1 MRVDLNSALAPFGA
15 TPTASVV
22 AVDFDGTLAPIV
34 DEPAM
39 ARPLDGVSSVLAELT
54 GRLGE
59 VAVVSGRPVGFLV
72 PIFPTTVTLAGLYG
86 LEVVRAG
93 RLEEHPGAEGWR
105 RQIADIAA
113 TAERDAPAGLRV
125 ERKGLSLTLHYRG
138 RPELAEESLR
148 LATAWTDGTGLAV
161 RPAKMSIEV
170 HPPVAEDKGTVLARL
185 AADRHGPVMFVGDDV
200 GDLPAFDT
208 LDALASEGRPVLRVA
223 VASDESPDALVAR
236 ADVVVDGPH
245 GAAELLHQLASL
257 LA

>member
-1 MRVDLNSALAPFGA
+1 MRVDLNSALAPFA
-15 TPTASVV
+15 AAPTASVL

-34 DEPAM
+34 DEPAL
-39 ARPLDGVSSVLAELT
+39 ARPLDGVADVLAELS

-86 LEVVRAG
+86 LELVRRG
-93 RLEEHPGAEGWR
+93 KLEEHPGAERWR
-105 RQIADIAA
+105 RQMAEVAT
-113 TAERDAPAGLRV
+113 TAEQDGPEGLRV

-138 RPELAEESLR
+138 RPDLADEALR
-148 LATAWTDGTGLAV
+148 LAGVWTDGTGLAV
-161 RPAKMSIEV
+161 RPAKMSVEV

-185 AADRHGPVMFVGDDV
+185 SADRHGPVMFVGDDV
-200 GDLPAFDT
+200 GDLPAFDM

-223 VASDESPDALVAR
+223 VASDESPDGLLDR

-245 GAAELLHQLASL
+245 GAAELLHRLATL
-257 LA
+257 VA

>member
-1 MRVDLNSALAPFGA
+1 MRVDLNSALAPFVAAPAG
-15 TPTASVV
+15 SVV

-39 ARPLDGVSSVLAELT
+39 ARPLAGVSGVLAELT
-54 GRLGE
+54 GLLGE

-93 RLEEHPGAEGWR
+93 KLEEHPGAEGWR
-105 RQIADIAA
+105 RQVADVAA

-138 RPELAEESLR
+138 RPELADESLR
-148 LATAWTDGTGLAV
+148 LASAWTHGTGLAV
-161 RPAKMSIEV
+161 RPAKMSVEV

-223 VASDESPDALVAR
+223 VASDESPGGLVAR

-245 GAAELLHQLASL
+245 GAAELLHTLAAL
-257 LA
+257 LT

>member
-1 MRVDLNSALAPFGA
+1 MRVDLNSALAPFVA
-15 TPTASVV
+15 APTASVV
-22 AVDFDGTLAPIV
+22 AVDFDGTLSPIV

-39 ARPLDGVSSVLAELT
+39 ARPLDGVSAVLTELS

-86 LEVVRAG
+86 LEVVRDG
-93 RLEEHPGAEGWR
+93 KLEEHPGAEGWR
-105 RQIADIAA
+105 RQVADIAA
-113 TAERDAPAGLRV
+113 TAERDAPDGLRV

-138 RPELAEESLR
+138 RPDLAEESLR

-170 HPPVAEDKGTVLARL
+170 HPPVAEDKGTVVGRL
-185 AADRHGPVMFVGDDV
+185 AADRQGPVMFIGDDL

-208 LDALASEGRPVLRVA
+208 LDALASDGRPVLRVA
-223 VASDESPDALVAR
+223 VASDESPDGLVAR
-236 ADVVVDGPH
+236 ADLVVDGPH
-245 GAAELLHQLASL
+245 GAAELLHTLAAL
-257 LA
+257 LS

>member
-1 MRVDLNSALAPFGA
+1 MRVDLNSALAPFVA
-15 TPTASVV
+15 APTASVL

-39 ARPLDGVSSVLAELT
+39 ARPIDGVADVLSVLT

-86 LEVVRAG
+86 LEVVRGG

-105 RQIADIAA
+105 RQVADVAA
-113 TAERDAPAGLRV
+113 TAEGSAPDGLRV

-148 LATAWTDGTGLAV
+148 LATGWTEGTGLVV
-161 RPAKMSIEV
+161 RPAKMSVEV
-170 HPPVAEDKGTVLARL
+170 HPPVAEDKGTVVARF
-185 AADRHGPVMFVGDDV
+185 AADRQGPVMFVGDDV

-223 VASDESPDALVAR
+223 VASDESPDGLVAR
-236 ADVVVDGPH
+236 ADLVVDGPR
-245 GAAELLHQLASL
+245 GAADLLHHLASL
-257 LA
+257 LG

>member
-1 MRVDLNSALAPFGA
+1 MRVDLNSALAPFVA

-54 GRLGE
+54 GRLGA

-125 ERKGLSLTLHYRG
+125 ERKGLSLTPHYRG
-138 RPELAEESLR
+138 SPQLAEASPR
-148 LATAWTDGTGLAV
+148 LAPAWTRGPRPPVPRAQMADAQVPIQGYRWQASVVGGCGWAEQKAAVALPARVGPRLSGSDVRCVERRVSGTG
-161 RPAKMSIEV
+161 
-170 HPPVAEDKGTVLARL
+170 
-185 AADRHGPVMFVGDDV
+185 
-200 GDLPAFDT
+200 
-208 LDALASEGRPVLRVA
+208 
-223 VASDESPDALVAR
+223 
-236 ADVVVDGPH
+236 
-245 GAAELLHQLASL
+245 
-257 LA
+257 

>member
-1 MRVDLNSALAPFGA
+1 MGVDLPVALAPFVA
-15 TPTASVV
+15 APSAAVL

-39 ARPLDGVSSVLAELT
+39 ARPLDGVAEVLGELS
-54 GRLGE
+54 GQLGE

-72 PIFPTTVTLAGLYG
+72 PIFPTSVTLAGLYG
-86 LEVVRAG
+86 LEVVRHG

-105 RQIADIAA
+105 QQLAGVAA
-113 TAERDAPAGLRV
+113 TAERSAPDGLRV

-138 RPELAEESLR
+138 RPELAADAER
-148 LATAWTDGTGLAV
+148 LAAGWTAGSGLVV
-161 RPAKMSIEV
+161 RTARMSVEV

-185 AADRHGPVMFVGDDV
+185 AADRHGPVLFMGDDV
-200 GDLPAFDT
+200 GDLPAFST
-208 LDALASEGRPVLRVA
+208 LDTLASEGRPVLRVA
-223 VASDESPDALVAR
+223 VASDESPDGLVPR

-245 GAAELLHQLASL
+245 GAAELLHHLAAL